1 MEILLEKT
9 SLIKR
14 AFWLVTIRWLA
25 IIALCIAVFTA
36 GSMLNIS
43 LPTTELYVLAAVVF
57 IYNLLLYLALKYFSK
72 AADDESFKPVRR
84 LVTLQ
89 ITIDFV
95 ILTMILHFSGGIE
108 NPFYLYFVF
117 HMIIASTLLSVK
129 QSYLQATFALVI
141 FGSLVLLEYEG
152 IVPHYNLEGFVN
164 DTLYQNPLFVLS
176 TLFVLASTLYIVVYM
191 TTSIVSQLRRQQENS
206 EKANIL
212 LMEKDRL
219 KDEYVLRLTHDI
231 KGHLAAIQSCL
242 DVVDKEMVGPLN
254 EQQSDF
260 IERAYRRADKCLFF
274 IGALL
279 RLTRMKMTGE
289 LEMDYFPLK
298 NTFFNVIAS
307 AENKASEKQI
317 EVTYQID
324 SEIDQLYGEQVLVEE
339 TIMNLLFNAIKYTPS
354 GGKVELNVK
363 KLDDGVLVQVSDTG
377 IGVPSDQL
385 EDIFEEFHRAENARK
400 IERDGTGLG
409 LSIARQVIHR
419 HGGKIWAQNNP
430 TVGSTFSFILPAK
443 PKKI

>member
-9 SLIKR
+9 SLTKR

-43 LPTTELYVLAAVVF
+43 LPATELYVLAAVVF
-57 IYNLLLYLALKYFSK
+57 VYNLFLYLALKYFSK
-72 AADDESFKPVRR
+72 AEDDESFKPVRR

-141 FGSLVLLEYEG
+141 FGSLVLLEYQG
-152 IVPHYNLEGFVN
+152 IVPHYNLTGFVN
-164 DTLYQNPLFVLS
+164 DTLYQNPLFVLG
-176 TLFVLASTLYIVVYM
+176 TLFVLASTLYMVVYM
-191 TTSIVSQLRRQQENS
+191 TTSIVSQLRSQQEKS

-212 LMEKDRL
+212 LVEKDRL

-260 IERAYRRADKCLFF
+260 IERAHRRADKCLFF

-289 LEMDYFPLK
+289 LEMDFFPLK
-298 NTFFNVIAS
+298 NTIFNVIAS
-307 AENKASEKQI
+307 AENRAAEKNI
-317 EVTYQID
+317 KITYQID
-324 SEIDQLYGEQVLVEE
+324 PKIDQLYGEQVLIEE

-354 GGKVELNVK
+354 GGEVELNVK
-363 KLDDGVLVQVSDTG
+363 QLDDGVLVQVSDTG
-377 IGVPSDQL
+377 IGVPTDQL
-385 EDIFEEFHRAENARK
+385 EDIFDEFHRAENARK

-430 TVGSTFSFILPAK
+430 NVGSTFSFILPAK